1 MTSVAGERSEVAPE
15 STIAHDPLP
24 ADVAADLAAHRDAVW
39 ASRVAAAGILGFS
52 LAWIVIAFLAEQ
64 GLYGDPRR
72 VLGIDLLRTYA
83 GNVLDGLVPYRDF
96 PFEYPPLAL
105 VPILAP
111 LLLVGRDLA
120 EPGYRLAFGV
130 VAAAIGMVTTVFVM
144 RAAVA
149 LDLRR
154 RDMLAAA
161 VVVAISPILMGPLML
176 SRFDLWPALFA
187 AAAIWLFVTDRH
199 RLAAVAIGLG
209 VLAKVYP
216 VVLAPF
222 FLVHLWRSAGRREAV
237 IFSVI
242 LGVTVAVGAAPFL
255 LMAPDGVIEAVRR
268 AVARPLQIE
277 TLGGALLLLASPEGA
292 ARMIH
297 TYDSYNL
304 AGPLVARVASGQ
316 TVALGGVL
324 LATLLLFIRGRP
336 TLERLMLAS
345 GAALCA
351 WVAFG
356 KVLSPQYLIWLIAPV
371 VLIRGRGWSPHLVAL
386 GAAVLLTGLFYPTF
400 YPNYVWRR
408 EFLWVVVV
416 LGRNL
421 VLVALSLYL
430 VARLIPRGDAPP
442 EARALG

>member
-15 STIAHDPLP
+15 PRTAPAPLP
-24 ADVAADLAAHRDAVW
+24 ADLVVDASDHDAVW

-52 LAWIVIAFLAEQ
+52 LAWVVIAFLAEQ

-72 VLGIDLLRTYA
+72 VLGVDLLRTYA

-96 PFEYPPLAL
+96 PFEYPPLAI

-130 VAAAIGMVTTVFVM
+130 VAAAIGMLTTVFVM

-222 FLVHLWRSAGRREAV
+222 FLVHLWRSRGRRDAV
-237 IFSVI
+237 IFSAI
-242 LGVTVAVGAAPFL
+242 LGLTVAIGAAPFFL
-255 LMAPDGVIEAVRR
+255 IAPDGVIEAVRR

-292 ARMIH
+292 TRMIH

-304 AGPLVARVASGQ
+304 AGPLAARVATAQ
-316 TVALGGVL
+316 TVVLGGVL

-336 TLERLMLAS
+336 TLWRLMLAS

-371 VLIRGRGWSPHLVAL
+371 VLIRGRGWSPHLLAL

-408 EFLWVVVV
+408 ELFWVVVV

-430 VARLIPRGDAPP
+430 VGRLVPRGDEPAA
-442 EARALG
+442 ARTPA